1 MVLPFPFLLYSFKS
15 IYISLT
21 LQQSHSLLILSLDI
35 VSFFG
40 TFQLL
45 EFVSSPLPL
54 LPNSCASFPL
64 IKRSKMAESEADGL
78 VNFLFYVVIV
88 YPVTNWLLKKY
99 KDNRGMY
106 LAICFLSVVAAGKTV
121 SANIFYENTAF
132 LLLTLTDI
140 RWGD

>member
-1 MVLPFPFLLYSFKS
+1 
-15 IYISLT
+15 
-21 LQQSHSLLILSLDI
+21 
-35 VSFFG
+35 
-40 TFQLL
+40 
-45 EFVSSPLPL
+45 
-54 LPNSCASFPL
+54 
-64 IKRSKMAESEADGL
+64 MAESEADGL